1 MSIPAILGALV
12 LELLDFERE
21 VITTPQLFQYAA
33 GTVVAGVVGYICIK
47 TMLVLVRG
55 KKFKYF
61 AYYCFAMGAFAV
73 MFSFF
78 A

>member
-12 LELLDFERE
+12 LELLDF
-21 VITTPQLFQYAA
+21 TPEAVTASDWVNYIS
-33 GTVVAGVVGYICIK
+33 GTVVSAIVGYICIK
-47 TMLVLVRG
+47 TMLVVVRG

-61 AYYCFAMGAFAV
+61 AYYCMAMGAFAV
-73 MFSFF
+73 LFSLL